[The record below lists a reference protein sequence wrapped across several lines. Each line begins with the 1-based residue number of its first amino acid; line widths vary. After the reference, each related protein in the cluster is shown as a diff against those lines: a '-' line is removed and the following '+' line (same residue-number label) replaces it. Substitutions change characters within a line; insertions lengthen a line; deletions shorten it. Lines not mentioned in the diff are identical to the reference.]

1 MIEVSNRD
9 FEVIASV
16 IESVGYDRGES
27 RVFSN
32 RKRLA
37 KLAVRKL
44 RNKEVKVKQK

>member
-16 IESVGYDRGES
+16 IESVGYDKGES

-44 RNKEVKVKQK
+44 RNKGAKVRQR